1 MDPFFRKTITDV
13 VGRKAKMAE
22 SCKGRLN
29 EVLMNGMELID
40 KDGVG
45 VIAVLRE
52 LKAGV
57 LVFVSHQFAR

>member
-1 MDPFFRKTITDV
+1 M